1 MCIGT
6 STAWRGI
13 RNRRANR
20 LDTLLSIDLSARYG
34 SKPDVLRDV
43 AFSIDRGEILG
54 LVGPS
59 GCGKSTLSLAIL
71 RLLHLK
77 RGEAR
82 GSIAFQGRDLMQL
95 REREM
100 RALRG
105 KEIGLVLQSPLASLN
120 PALRIGTQLEEAW
133 RAHVRGPRAE
143 CQAAI
148 RQMLNTVSLPSDEE
162 FLRRYPSQMSVGQAQ
177 RVLIG
182 MSVLHHPALLLADE
196 PTSALDPVT
205 QAEILKLFADL
216 SRRFDM
222 SILYISHDLLS
233 VAAISHR
240 VAVLSAGQI
249 VECAETA
256 QVFRNPQHPY
266 TRALVESIPLQALN
280 DLAGRPAARAA
291 ASGQAL

>member
-1 MCIGT
+1 ME
-6 STAWRGI
+6 A
-13 RNRRANR
+13 
-20 LDTLLSIDLSARYG
+20 LLNISLSAHYG
-34 SKPDVLRDV
+34 NKRDVLREV
-43 AFSIDRGEILG
+43 KFTIAPGEILG

-82 GSIAFQGRDLMQL
+82 GSIQFQGRDLMQL

-120 PALRIGTQLEEAW
+120 PALRIRTQLEEAW
-133 RAHVRGPRAE
+133 RAHVRGPRE
-143 CQAAI
+143 DCQIAI
-148 RQMLNTVSLPSDEE
+148 RQMLETVSLPCDGE
-162 FLRRYPSQMSVGQAQ
+162 FLHRYPSQMSVGQAQ

-182 MSVLHHPALLLADE
+182 MAVLHRPALLLADE

-205 QAEILKLFADL
+205 QAEILRLFADL
-216 SRRFDM
+216 SRRFNM

-266 TRALVESIPLQALN
+266 TRALVDSIPLQVLN
-280 DLAGRPAARAA
+280 DLAGRPSARAA
-291 ASGQAL
+291 ASGQSL

>member
-1 MCIGT
+1 VE
-6 STAWRGI
+6 S
-13 RNRRANR
+13 
-20 LDTLLSIDLSARYG
+20 LLNISLSARYG
-34 SKPDVLRDV
+34 SKPDVLREV
-43 AFSIDRGEILG
+43 QFTIGCGEILG

-77 RGEAR
+77 QGAAR
-82 GSIAFQGRDLMQL
+82 GSVNFQGRDLMQL

-133 RAHVRGPRAE
+133 RAHVRSSREE
-143 CQAAI
+143 CQQAI
-148 RQMLNTVSLPSDEE
+148 HQMLETVSLPSDTD
-162 FLRRYPSQMSVGQAQ
+162 FLRKYPSQMSVGQAQ

-182 MSVLHHPALLLADE
+182 MAVLHRPALLLADE

-205 QAEILKLFADL
+205 QAEILKLFAEL
-216 SRRFDM
+216 SRRFNM

-256 QVFRNPQHPY
+256 QIFRNPQHAY

-280 DLAGRPAARAA
+280 DLAGRPAARGA
-291 ASGQAL
+291 ASGATL

>member
-1 MCIGT
+1 ME
-6 STAWRGI
+6 
-13 RNRRANR
+13 
-20 LDTLLSIDLSARYG
+20 TLLNISLSARYG
-34 SKPDVLRDV
+34 GKADVLRDV
-43 AFSIDRGEILG
+43 EFSLGRGEILG

-71 RLLHLK
+71 RLLYLK

-82 GSIAFQGRDLMQL
+82 GRIEFRGRDLMQL

-120 PALRIGTQLEEAW
+120 PALRVGTQLEEAW
-133 RAHVRGPRAE
+133 RAHVRGPRQE

-148 RQMLNTVSLPSDEE
+148 RQMLETVSLPSEEE

-182 MSVLHHPALLLADE
+182 MAVLHRPALLLADE

-216 SRRFDM
+216 SKRFNM
-222 SILYISHDLLS
+222 GILYISHDLLS

-256 QVFRNPQHPY
+256 QVFQNPQHPY
-266 TRALVESIPLQALN
+266 TRALVESIPLQVLN
-280 DLAGRPAARAA
+280 ELAGRPAVRAA
-291 ASGQAL
+291 ASGQSK

>member
-1 MCIGT
+1 ME
-6 STAWRGI
+6 
-13 RNRRANR
+13 
-20 LDTLLSIDLSARYG
+20 TLLNISLSARYG
-34 SKPDVLRDV
+34 NKPDVLRDV
-43 AFSIDRGEILG
+43 SFAIGRGEILG

-82 GSIAFQGRDLMQL
+82 GAIEFQGRDLMQL

-120 PALRIGTQLEEAW
+120 PALRIGTQLTEAW
-133 RAHVRGPRAE
+133 RAHVRGSRE
-143 CQAAI
+143 EYQRAI
-148 RQMLNTVSLPSDEE
+148 RQTLETVSLQSDDE
-162 FLRRYPSQMSVGQAQ
+162 FLRRYPSQLSVGQAQ

-182 MSVLHHPALLLADE
+182 MAVLHRPALLLADE

-205 QAEILKLFADL
+205 QSEILKLFADL
-216 SRRFDM
+216 SRRFNM
-222 SILYISHDLLS
+222 GILYISHDLLS

-256 QVFRNPQHPY
+256 QVFRNPSHPY
-266 TRALVESIPLQALN
+266 TRALVDAIPLKALN
-280 DLAGRPAARAA
+280 ELAGGQRLAARGA
-291 ASGQAL
+291 ASGTTL

>member
-1 MCIGT
+1 ME
-6 STAWRGI
+6 S
-13 RNRRANR
+13 
-20 LDTLLSIDLSARYG
+20 LLKISLSAHYAN
-34 SKPDVLRDV
+34 KPGVLRDV
-43 AFSIDRGEILG
+43 AFEIGRGEILG

-77 RGEAR
+77 RGAAT
-82 GSIAFQGRDLMQL
+82 GSIEFQGHDLMQL
-95 REREM
+95 RENEM

-120 PALRIGTQLEEAW
+120 PALRIGTQLTEAW
-133 RAHVRGPRAE
+133 RAHVRSSKEE
-143 CQAAI
+143 CQQAI
-148 RQMLNTVSLPSDEE
+148 RQMLTTVSLPSDEE

-182 MSVLHHPALLLADE
+182 MAVLHRPALLLADE

-205 QAEILKLFADL
+205 QSEILKLFADL
-216 SRRFDM
+216 SQRFNM

-256 QVFRNPQHPY
+256 QVFRHPQHPY
-266 TRALVESIPLQALN
+266 TRALVDSIPLQALN
-280 DLAGRPAARAA
+280 ELAGNRSLARGA
-291 ASGQAL
+291 ASGSTQ

>member
-1 MCIGT
+1 M
-6 STAWRGI
+6 
-13 RNRRANR
+13 RNRRANK
-20 LDTLLSIDLSARYG
+20 LDTLLSIKLSARYG
-34 SKPDVLRDV
+34 SKPDVLREV

-95 REREM
+95 SEREM

-105 KEIGLVLQSPLASLN
+105 RDIGLVLQSPLASLN
-120 PALRIGTQLEEAW
+120 PALRIGSQLEEAW

-143 CQAAI
+143 CQAEI
-148 RQMLNTVSLPSDEE
+148 RRMLETVSLPSDEE

-182 MSVLHHPALLLADE
+182 MAVLHHPALLLADE

-266 TRALVESIPLQALN
+266 TRALVDSIPLQALN
-280 DLAGRPAARAA
+280 DLAGRPAARGA
-291 ASGQAL
+291 ASGQRL

>member
-1 MCIGT
+1 ME
-6 STAWRGI
+6 
-13 RNRRANR
+13 
-20 LDTLLSIDLSARYG
+20 TLLNISLSARYG
-34 SKPDVLRDV
+34 TKPNVLRGV
-43 AFSIDRGEILG
+43 TFEIGRGEILG

-77 RGEAR
+77 RGEAH
-82 GSIAFQGRDLMQL
+82 GSIVFQGRDLMQL

-120 PALRIGTQLEEAW
+120 PALRIGSQFAEAW
-133 RAHVRGPRAE
+133 RAHVRGSREE
-143 CQAAI
+143 CQQAI
-148 RQMLNTVSLPSDEE
+148 RQMLATVSLPSDDE
-162 FLRRYPSQMSVGQAQ
+162 FLRRYPSQLSVGQAQ
-177 RVLIG
+177 RGLIG
-182 MSVLHHPALLLADE
+182 MAVLHRPALLLADE

-205 QAEILKLFADL
+205 QSEILKLFADL
-216 SRRFDM
+216 SLRFNM

-256 QVFRNPQHPY
+256 QVFRNPAHPY
-266 TRALVESIPLQALN
+266 TRALVDSIPLQALN
-280 DLAGRPAARAA
+280 ELAGGQRLARGA
-291 ASGQAL
+291 ASGTTL

>member
-1 MCIGT
+1 
-6 STAWRGI
+6 
-13 RNRRANR
+13 
-20 LDTLLSIDLSARYG
+20 LDTLLSIKLSARYG
-34 SKPDVLRDV
+34 SKPDVLREV

-95 REREM
+95 SEREM

-105 KEIGLVLQSPLASLN
+105 REIGLVLQSPLASLN
-120 PALRIGTQLEEAW
+120 PALRIGSQLEEAW

-143 CQAAI
+143 CQAEI
-148 RQMLNTVSLPSDEE
+148 RRMLETVSLPSDEE

-182 MSVLHHPALLLADE
+182 MAVLHHPALLLADE

-256 QVFRNPQHPY
+256 QVFRNPRHPY
-266 TRALVESIPLQALN
+266 TRALVDSIPIPLQALN
-280 DLAGRPAARAA
+280 DLAGRPAARGA
-291 ASGQAL
+291 ASGQRL

>member
-1 MCIGT
+1 
-6 STAWRGI
+6 
-13 RNRRANR
+13 
-20 LDTLLSIDLSARYG
+20 LDTLLSIKLSAHYG
-34 SKPDVLRDV
+34 NKPDVLREV

-77 RGEAR
+77 RGDAR

-105 KEIGLVLQSPLASLN
+105 KEIGLVLQSPVASLN
-120 PALRIGTQLEEAW
+120 PALRIGSQLEEAW

-148 RQMLNTVSLPSDEE
+148 RQVLDTVSLPSDEE
-162 FLRRYPSQMSVGQAQ
+162 FLRRHPSQMSVGQAQ

-182 MSVLHHPALLLADE
+182 MAVLHRPALLLADE

-205 QAEILKLFADL
+205 QSEILKLFADL
-216 SRRFDM
+216 SRRLDM

-240 VAVLSAGQI
+240 VAVLAAGQI

-266 TRALVESIPLQALN
+266 TRALVESIPLQTLN
-280 DLAGRPAARAA
+280 ELAGRPAARGA
-291 ASGQAL
+291 ASGQRL

>member
-1 MCIGT
+1 M
-6 STAWRGI
+6 
-13 RNRRANR
+13 RNRRANK
-20 LDTLLSIDLSARYG
+20 LDTLLSIKLSARYG
-34 SKPDVLRDV
+34 SKPDVLREV

-95 REREM
+95 SEREM

-105 KEIGLVLQSPLASLN
+105 REIGLVLQSPLASLN
-120 PALRIGTQLEEAW
+120 PALRIGSQLEEAW

-143 CQAAI
+143 CQAEI
-148 RQMLNTVSLPSDEE
+148 RRMLETVSLPSDEE

-182 MSVLHHPALLLADE
+182 MAVLHHPALLLADE

-256 QVFRNPQHPY
+256 QVFRNPRHPY
-266 TRALVESIPLQALN
+266 TRALVDSIPLQALN
-280 DLAGRPAARAA
+280 DLAGRPAARGA
-291 ASGQAL
+291 ASGQRL

>member
-1 MCIGT
+1 M
-6 STAWRGI
+6 
-13 RNRRANR
+13 RNRRANK
-20 LDTLLSIDLSARYG
+20 LDTLLSIKLSARYG
-34 SKPDVLRDV
+34 SKPDVLREV

-95 REREM
+95 SEREM

-105 KEIGLVLQSPLASLN
+105 REIGLVLQSPLASLN
-120 PALRIGTQLEEAW
+120 PALRIGSQLEEAW
-133 RAHVRGPRAE
+133 RVHVRGPRAE
-143 CQAAI
+143 CQAEI
-148 RQMLNTVSLPSDEE
+148 RRMLETVSLPSDEE

-182 MSVLHHPALLLADE
+182 MAVLHHPALLLADE

-266 TRALVESIPLQALN
+266 TRALVDSIPLQALN
-280 DLAGRPAARAA
+280 DLAGRPAARGA
-291 ASGQAL
+291 ASGQRL

>member
-1 MCIGT
+1 ME
-6 STAWRGI
+6 S
-13 RNRRANR
+13 
-20 LDTLLSIDLSARYG
+20 LLKISLSAHYAN
-34 SKPDVLRDV
+34 KLAVLREV
-43 AFSIDRGEILG
+43 TFEIGRGEILG

-77 RGEAR
+77 RGAAT
-82 GSIAFQGRDLMQL
+82 GSIEFQGRDLMLL
-95 REREM
+95 RESEM

-120 PALRIGTQLEEAW
+120 PALRIGTQLAEAW
-133 RAHVRGPRAE
+133 RAHVKSSREE
-143 CQAAI
+143 CDQAI
-148 RQMLNTVSLPSDEE
+148 RQMLSTVSLPSDDE

-182 MSVLHHPALLLADE
+182 MAVLHRPALLLADE

-205 QAEILKLFADL
+205 QSEILKLFADL
-216 SRRFDM
+216 SQRFNM

-240 VAVLSAGQI
+240 VAVLSSGQI

-266 TRALVESIPLQALN
+266 TRALVDSIPLQALN
-280 DLAGRPAARAA
+280 ELAGGQHAATRAA
-291 ASGQAL
+291 AAGSVK

>member
-1 MCIGT
+1 
-6 STAWRGI
+6 
-13 RNRRANR
+13 
-20 LDTLLSIDLSARYG
+20 LDTLLSIKLSARYG
-34 SKPDVLRDV
+34 SKPDVLREV

-95 REREM
+95 SEREM

-105 KEIGLVLQSPLASLN
+105 REIGLVLQSPLASLN
-120 PALRIGTQLEEAW
+120 PALRIGSQLEEAW

-143 CQAAI
+143 CQAEI
-148 RQMLNTVSLPSDEE
+148 RQMLETVSLPSDEE

-182 MSVLHHPALLLADE
+182 MAVLHHPALLLADE

-266 TRALVESIPLQALN
+266 TRALVDSIPLQALN
-280 DLAGRPAARAA
+280 DLAGRPAARGA
-291 ASGQAL
+291 ASGQRL

>member
-1 MCIGT
+1 
-6 STAWRGI
+6 
-13 RNRRANR
+13 
-20 LDTLLSIDLSARYG
+20 LDTLLSIKLSARYG
-34 SKPDVLRDV
+34 SKPDVLREV

-95 REREM
+95 SEREM

-105 KEIGLVLQSPLASLN
+105 REIGLVLQSPLASLN
-120 PALRIGTQLEEAW
+120 PALRIGSQLEEAW

-143 CQAAI
+143 CQAEI
-148 RQMLNTVSLPSDEE
+148 RRMLETVSLPSDEE

-182 MSVLHHPALLLADE
+182 MAVLHHPALLLADE

-256 QVFRNPQHPY
+256 QVFRNPRHPY
-266 TRALVESIPLQALN
+266 TRALVDSIPLQALN
-280 DLAGRPAARAA
+280 DLAGRPAARGA
-291 ASGQAL
+291 ASGQRL

>member
-1 MCIGT
+1 ME
-6 STAWRGI
+6 
-13 RNRRANR
+13 
-20 LDTLLSIDLSARYG
+20 TLLNISLSARYG
-34 SKPDVLRDV
+34 GKADVLRDV
-43 AFSIDRGEILG
+43 EFSLGRGEILG

-82 GSIAFQGRDLMQL
+82 GRIEFRGRDLMQL

-120 PALRIGTQLEEAW
+120 PALRVGTQLEEAW
-133 RAHVRGPRAE
+133 RAHVRGPRQE

-148 RQMLNTVSLPSDEE
+148 RQMLETVSLPSEEE

-182 MSVLHHPALLLADE
+182 MAVLHRPALLLADE

-216 SRRFDM
+216 SQRFNM
-222 SILYISHDLLS
+222 GILYISHDLLS

-256 QVFRNPQHPY
+256 QVFQNPQHPY
-266 TRALVESIPLQALN
+266 TRALVESIPLQVLN
-280 DLAGRPAARAA
+280 ELAGRPAVRAA
-291 ASGQAL
+291 ASGQSK